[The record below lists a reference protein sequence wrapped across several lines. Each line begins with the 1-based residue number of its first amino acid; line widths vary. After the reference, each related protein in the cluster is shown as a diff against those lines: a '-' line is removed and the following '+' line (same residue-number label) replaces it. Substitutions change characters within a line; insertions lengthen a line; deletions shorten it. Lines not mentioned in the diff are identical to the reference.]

1 MKTDH
6 EMGFTLIELMVTLAV
21 AAIVLTVA
29 VPSFQDLVRNNRLA
43 TQANQLVSALNL
55 ARSEAVKRGVRVTVC
70 KTDAPDAAEPS
81 CSATA
86 NWQQGFI
93 VFVDNT
99 HLAGNSKGVIDEP
112 DERIRVFGALT
123 GSTLQGGD
131 NFAEG
136 ISYLASGVSEGI
148 KADGAKGL
156 ADGTFT
162 LCSSGEGRAIMIGPT
177 GRVRVAAE
185 VNEC

>member
-1 MKTDH
+1 MKTDY
-6 EMGFTLIELMVTLAV
+6 EIGFTLIELMVTLAV

-29 VPSFQDLVRNNRLA
+29 VPSFRDLIRHNRLA

-55 ARSEAVKRGVRVTVC
+55 ARSEAIKRGVRVTVC
-70 KTDAPDAAEPS
+70 KTDDLDAVEPS
-81 CSATA
+81 CSTTA
-86 NWQQGFI
+86 NWEQGFI

-99 HLAGNSKGVIDEP
+99 HLSGNSRGVIDEP
-112 DERIRVFGALT
+112 DERVRVFGALT
-123 GSTLQGGD
+123 GSILQGGE

-148 KADGAKGL
+148 KSGGAKGVSN
-156 ADGTFT
+156 GTFT
-162 LCSSGEGRAIMIGPT
+162 LCNSGEGRAIRIGRT
-177 GRVRVAAE
+177 GRVLVETE